1 MEYPSKNSIERLSKA
16 LHLRPVSNYMQDWEY
31 EVADSKRLSE
41 FISYYEQNSLN
52 SNEKVTLMTLILAS
66 YDDYI
71 KAFGE
76 DLDYSKKIKQF
87 LTYDMELFKNI
98 IEYWSC
104 DEEDLEDCFAVTPL
118 IRQIRNI

>member
-16 LHLRPVSNYMQDWEY
+16 LHLRSVSNYMQDWEY

-66 YDDYI
+66 YDNYI

-76 DLDYSKKIKQF
+76 DVDYSKKIKQF

>member
-66 YDDYI
+66 YDNYI

-76 DLDYSKKIKQF
+76 DVDYSKKIKQF